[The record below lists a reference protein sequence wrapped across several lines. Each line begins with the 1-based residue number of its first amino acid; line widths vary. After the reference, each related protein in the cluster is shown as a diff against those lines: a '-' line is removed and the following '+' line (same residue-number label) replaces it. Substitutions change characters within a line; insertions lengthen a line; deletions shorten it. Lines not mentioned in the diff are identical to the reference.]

1 MKHRFRKVA
10 ALWAGVVVIAVAT
23 MVAVMAQP
31 ADTPVNPFAHDPAAV
46 AAGQKVFNSTCTAC
60 HGEGATGGRGPA
72 LNTGRFTHGSGDYDL
87 FQTIR
92 SGVAG
97 TQMPSFAALPAD
109 DVWRAVTYIKS
120 LSGRSGGN
128 EVASGNAAAGEAL
141 FFGAGHCA
149 SCHEVNGKGAAIAA
163 DLSDEGTK
171 PLGAIRN
178 GVAHK
183 TPPGFRAPP
192 HFADVT
198 TSDGR
203 KVHGFVTAEDSFA
216 IALNVDGKSV
226 VFDKKNIRDIAATR
240 DAVPHDV
247 SLTSAQAEDVVAYL
261 AQQKKRDF
269 AQTSKAV
276 PAPVLSTQRLVNS
289 RAEPQNYLSYWGGYD
304 GHH

>member
-1 MKHRFRKVA
+1 MPPLPVRVKSLTLSPFCVA
-10 ALWAGVVVIAVAT
+10 PQSSPLMPALILAGA
-23 MVAVMAQP
+23 AQ
-31 ADTPVNPFAHDPAAV
+31 AGAAMNNSMGGTARM

-60 HGEGATGGRGPA
+60 HGEGASGGRGPA
-72 LNTGRFTHGSGDYDL
+72 LNTGRFAHGANDYDL

-92 SGVAG
+92 SGVPG

-128 EVASGNAAAGEAL
+128 EVAGGNAAAGETL
-141 FFGAGHCA
+141 FFGNGHCA

-171 PLGAIRN
+171 PLGAIRG

-183 TPPGFRAPP
+183 APPGFRAPP

-198 TSDGR
+198 ASDGR

-216 IALNVDGKSV
+216 IALNVDGKNV
-226 VFDKKNIRDIAATR
+226 VFDKKNVRDIAATR
-240 DAVPHDV
+240 DALPHDV
-247 SLTSAQAEDVVAYL
+247 SLTPAQAEDVVAYL
-261 AQQKKRDF
+261 AQ
-269 AQTSKAV
+269 
-276 PAPVLSTQRLVNS
+276 
-289 RAEPQNYLSYWGGYD
+289 
-304 GHH
+304 